1 MNVRVPILLLG
12 AALLLTA
19 APASADPES
28 DASVVM
34 SAPLAVQA
42 GQEIEYTITVASS
55 GGPAE
60 DVKLE
65 DKVPTGTTAVS
76 AAANGP
82 NADCNQVGP
91 STKVFKCDLDT
102 IPDGASVTV
111 VLVVVTSAATP
122 SPVQNVVEIE
132 AEDDAV
138 AANNSAP
145 ATTVVEPPPASPPA
159 PPPPASPPPASPP
172 PAPPQGADL
181 VLVKS
186 DSPDPVTVGGKLT
199 YTLTVKNTG
208 PAAAT
213 KVAVLD
219 DPPASTK
226 TLSATST
233 QGSCGVSGLVVC
245 ALGTMANGGV
255 ATVTIVVEPTKNGS
269 IVNGATVFADE
280 PFDPTTGNN
289 TAFATTTSAPP
300 ATAAAT
306 PPATR
311 DVVPPGK
318 VESVRAT
325 VGNRSVVV
333 TWRVPSDADF
343 ERVELT
349 RSSARAARRVVYRGR
364 AQQFTD
370 RRLRN
375 GVRYAYELRSFDRAG
390 NASAG
395 VRFAATPRALP
406 LFSPPPNAR
415 LSTAPL
421 LRWTAVRGASFYN
434 VQLYHGSRKV
444 LTVWPRTNR
453 LRLRAFWTFRGRVER
468 LFPGTYHWFVWP
480 GRGSPARP
488 RYGPLLG
495 RNSFVFVPPTS

>member
-1 MNVRVPILLLG
+1 
-12 AALLLTA
+12 
-19 APASADPES
+19 
-28 DASVVM
+28 
-34 SAPLAVQA
+34 
-42 GQEIEYTITVASS
+42 
-55 GGPAE
+55 
-60 DVKLE
+60 
-65 DKVPTGTTAVS
+65 
-76 AAANGP
+76 
-82 NADCNQVGP
+82 
-91 STKVFKCDLDT
+91 
-102 IPDGASVTV
+102 
-111 VLVVVTSAATP
+111 
-122 SPVQNVVEIE
+122 
-132 AEDDAV
+132 
-138 AANNSAP
+138 
-145 ATTVVEPPPASPPA
+145 
-159 PPPPASPPPASPP
+159 
-172 PAPPQGADL
+172 
-181 VLVKS
+181 
-186 DSPDPVTVGGKLT
+186 
-199 YTLTVKNTG
+199 
-208 PAAAT
+208 
-213 KVAVLD
+213 
-219 DPPASTK
+219 
-226 TLSATST
+226 
-233 QGSCGVSGLVVC
+233 
-245 ALGTMANGGV
+245 
-255 ATVTIVVEPTKNGS
+255 VVEPTKNGS

-289 TAFATTTSAPP
+289 TAFATTTVVSPTSPTPPTPQAPQPSPPPPPTPVAPPPIPPRPGATSAPP

-325 VGNRSVVV
+325 IGNRSVVV

-453 LRLRAFWTFRGRVER
+453 LKLRTFWTFRGRVER

-480 GRGSPARP
+480 GRGSPVRP